1 MPLLRDPDGVL
12 NDLNRAKA
20 KMNKNNMR
28 NVKGSETGPIS
39 GSTGETS
46 NLFDSFSKKLVDIKS
61 LLFEVNT
68 NIDLV
73 ITIPG
78 GVPGAPPRVARRD
91 IAEIFTRQVAT
102 LIRQTADID
111 QFTTRKLK
119 NDLDQFSQDQFS
131 EINALLGDINT
142 NFGILQA
149 SINANAQDARGE
161 PFQRRQVAGIL
172 TQLNTTWVPTFTVWL
187 GKMNDLATAYGRVA
201 PPTGAGMSGGNRP
214 SHYEP
219 TYTVGDQG
227 TYGPRRYL

>member
-20 KMNKNNMR
+20 KINKDLKR
-28 NVKGSETGPIS
+28 NVKGSEEAPIS
-39 GSTGETS
+39 GSTGDTTD
-46 NLFDSFSKKLVDIKS
+46 LFESLTKKLLDIKTS
-61 LLFEVNT
+61 LFEVNT

-73 ITIPG
+73 ITIPAGALG
-78 GVPGAPPRVARRD
+78 GPPRVSRRD
-91 IAEIFTRQVAT
+91 LSDLLTRQISA
-102 LIRQTADID
+102 LIKQTADID

-131 EINALLGDINT
+131 EIDKLLSDVNT

-149 SINANAQDARGE
+149 SVATNLADVRGE
-161 PFQRRQVAGIL
+161 RNITARSIV
-172 TQLNTTWVPTFTVWL
+172 QLNTTWLPLFSVWIE
-187 GKMNDLATAYGRVA
+187 KMNSLAKAYGSGGSVIGR
-201 PPTGAGMSGGNRP
+201 GMSGGNRP

-219 TYTVGDQG
+219 TYKVGDQG